1 MKTIELITVALTVAA
16 TMAVTGC
23 KEKKQQDVI
32 YVPSPKEAPK
42 PSAPVRM
49 QPYTDKRD
57 VQWLGK
63 TYQVELKRTASDS
76 LRMVK
81 DADGQKFV
89 DNQISVV
96 VRRADGSTA
105 ISKRFTKANFEQYLD
120 EEYRK
125 HGILEGLVFDK
136 VDEQQLVFAASVSL
150 PQTDEYIPLVVR
162 IDNFGN
168 VTVKR
173 DSEMDTNGGSEEEED
188 DV

>member
-1 MKTIELITVALTVAA
+1 MKKLGLTTIVLAAVAL
-16 TMAVTGC
+16 AVTGC
-23 KEKKQQDVI
+23 KEKKQSDDIIVTTR
-32 YVPSPKEAPK
+32 KEAPK

-49 QPYTDKRD
+49 QPYSDKRD

-63 TYQVELKRTASDS
+63 TYQVAVHRTSSDS

-81 DADGQKFV
+81 DEYGQKFI
-89 DNQISVV
+89 DNQVSVM

-120 EEYRK
+120 EGFRK
-125 HGILEGLVFDK
+125 SGILEGLVFDK
-136 VDEQQLVFAASVSL
+136 VDDQQLVFAASVSL

-162 IDNFGN
+162 IDNFGY
-168 VTVKR
+168 VAIKR
-173 DSEMDTNGGSEEEED
+173 DSEMDTSGGDEED